1 MRAIDRGD
9 MKKDDI
15 PRIRSD
21 LEIFPVLHQGE
32 RLVVVRD
39 FLGLIPEPLVL
50 NPAAVFLLNLID
62 GFRSVKEI
70 QAELRCSPDRM
81 PIDPEKVEEMLAE
94 LCSRYILE
102 SPRCRDEKARIIKDY
117 VDQTERPAAL
127 AGSAY
132 PASPDECRA
141 FIAGILDV
149 PEETGAEPSDSRI
162 RGLVAPH
169 IDPEVGREVYR
180 NAYHALKGLKPEKII
195 LIGTGHHLDEHPF
208 CITEKDFVT
217 PLGGIK
223 TDKVWVRALRASA
236 GAVIAPDDIAHRRE
250 HSLEF
255 QLLFLQYLF
264 GETFDIV
271 PILFGSGAASPE
283 TLMDPAIETFY
294 RCLREL
300 MTEERPPLVV
310 AGADLSH
317 IGLKFGH
324 SREAASLMP
333 EAREHDFRLL
343 RCFCRGDI
351 SGFWEE
357 HRRTEGRFNVCG
369 LTSMAGV
376 MMLFPGMRGSL
387 RGYDFWEEES
397 TRSAVSFAA
406 VSFECA

>member
-1 MRAIDRGD
+1 

-32 RLVVVRD
+32 RLIVVRD
-39 FLGLIPEPLVL
+39 FLGLIPQPLVL
-50 NPAAVFLLNLID
+50 NPEALFVLNLID

-70 QAELRCSPDRM
+70 QAELRRSPERI
-81 PIDPEKVEEMLAE
+81 PIDPETVDKMLAE

-102 SPRCRDEKARIIKDY
+102 SPRYRDEKTRIIKNYGDLS
-117 VDQTERPAAL
+117 VRPAAL

-141 FIAGILDV
+141 FIGGILD
-149 PEETGAEPSDSRI
+149 ESMDACAEPSDSRI

-180 NAYHALKGLKPEKII
+180 DAYSALKGLKPEKII

-208 CITEKDFVT
+208 CITEKDFAT
-217 PLGGIK
+217 PLGRIK
-223 TDKVWVRALRASA
+223 TDRTWVRALRASA
-236 GAVIAPDDIAHRRE
+236 GAVIAPDDMAHRRE

-264 GETFDIV
+264 GDSFDIV
-271 PILFGSGAASPE
+271 PILFGSGAAAPE
-283 TLMDPAIETFY
+283 TSMDPATAAFY
-294 RCLREL
+294 GRLREL
-300 MTEERPPLVV
+300 MNEERPPLVV
-310 AGADLSH
+310 VGADLSH

-324 SREAASLMP
+324 SREAALLMP

-351 SGFWEE
+351 TGFWEE
-357 HRRTEGRFNVCG
+357 HRRTGGRFNVCG

-376 MMLFPGMRGSL
+376 MVLFPGMRGSL
-387 RGYDFWEEES
+387 RGYDFWEEGS

-406 VSFECA
+406 VSFECVETA